1 MKIYTRVYFIAI
13 LNVITQIL
21 KNDSHNTVIPLDI
34 CIDKLELGKM
44 YPCKS
49 NIKLIIAVSFN
60 ILYFLR

>member
-21 KNDSHNTVIPLDI
+21 KNDHHNTVIPLDI

-44 YPCKS
+44 YPCK
-49 NIKLIIAVSFN
+49 K
-60 ILYFLR
+60 